1 MRSLS
6 AALVAVLTLG
16 PGLARAQQV
25 GAQPA
30 AAQPSEQPAAPA
42 VQPSSPAPVETPPSP
57 PAQLPPPPQQPVQ
70 AAPAEAAAE
79 PAPMTQQ
86 PEPQS
91 AEATNAQG
99 QWVYTQ
105 QYGWVWMPYGS
116 QYTYAPTQA
125 GVYPSEYVYY
135 PSYGWTW
142 IAAPWVFGW
151 GVSPYFGAYG
161 PSHFG
166 WYHHW
171 VGVGH
176 GYHPGYGGYGYHP
189 GYRGYGGYGYRP
201 APPYGGY
208 HAGPVA
214 PHPGFG
220 APGRVYGAP
229 AVGRP
234 PCSTGSRAGFTAAI
248 RAVDSAA
255 VAFTAD
261 SAAVAFTA
269 DSAAAMV
276 VAATARLPC
285 PAHGRRDG
293 RARRSPTWTRR
304 PGRTGSFL
312 GFGAPNT
319 SPLPGRG
326 GRSAGARRL

>member
-6 AALVAVLTLG
+6 TALVAVLTLG
-16 PGLARAQQV
+16 PGLARAQEV

-30 AAQPSEQPAAPA
+30 AAQPSERPAAPA

-79 PAPMTQQ
+79 PAPGVTQPA
-86 PEPQS
+86 PES

-105 QYGWVWMPYGS
+105 QYGWVWMPYGA

-142 IAAPWVFGW
+142 LAAPWVFGW
-151 GVSPYFGAYG
+151 GVSPYFGVYG

-171 VGVGH
+171 VCVGH
-176 GYHPGYGGYGYHP
+176 GYHPGYGGYHP

-208 HAGPVA
+208 HPGHVA
-214 PHPGFG
+214 PRPGFG
-220 APGRVYGAP
+220 APVRVYGAP
-229 AVGRP
+229 AVGGHPTFHGRP
-234 PCSTGSRAGFTAAI
+234 GGFYGGH
-248 RAVDSAA
+248 RAVDSTAAAA
-255 VAFTAD
+255 VAFTAA
-261 SAAVAFTA
+261 SAAV
-269 DSAAAMV
+269 MV
-276 VAATARLPC
+276 VAATARLLC
-285 PAHGRRDG
+285 SAHGR
-293 RARRSPTWTRR
+293 P
-304 PGRTGSFL
+304 
-312 GFGAPNT
+312 
-319 SPLPGRG
+319 
-326 GRSAGARRL
+326 